1 MLCSLDNG
9 SSVFN
14 VADMKGRPVNYLDFG
29 RVVLAESSRMCTTE
43 HSVCM
48 CDRNLYDA
56 VYGSNAL
63 MASSSAFPDV
73 FHWQHA
79 QDPERM
85 NWGEGREVKITVREV
100 RSEGYRIALLS
111 CSSQYRGFIKKTNT
125 HIYDNFVT

>member
-1 MLCSLDNG
+1 MRVTKLIILARTEVRVPGFVHYACQWVDSEQALLGWESLLCSLDNG

-56 VYGSNAL
+56 V
-63 MASSSAFPDV
+63 
-73 FHWQHA
+73 
-79 QDPERM
+79 
-85 NWGEGREVKITVREV
+85 
-100 RSEGYRIALLS
+100 
-111 CSSQYRGFIKKTNT
+111 
-125 HIYDNFVT
+125 